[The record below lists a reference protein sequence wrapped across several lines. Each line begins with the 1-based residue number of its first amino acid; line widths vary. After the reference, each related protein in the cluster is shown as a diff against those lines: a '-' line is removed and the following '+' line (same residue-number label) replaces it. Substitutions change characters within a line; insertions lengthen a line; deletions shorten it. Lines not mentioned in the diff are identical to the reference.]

1 MSVAFVYLSVLS
13 TLYSLLLLI
22 IFLLEKSFYENP
34 TGQSEKSNG
43 DGYNYTGDLDVDP
56 SRAMYDMDATYG
68 GWDE

>member
-1 MSVAFVYLSVLS
+1 MSVAFCFLSLLS

-22 IFLLEKSFYENP
+22 ISFLEQSLYENSAGP
-34 TGQSEKSNG
+34 SEDSNG

-56 SRAMYDMDATYG
+56 SSAMYDLDATYG